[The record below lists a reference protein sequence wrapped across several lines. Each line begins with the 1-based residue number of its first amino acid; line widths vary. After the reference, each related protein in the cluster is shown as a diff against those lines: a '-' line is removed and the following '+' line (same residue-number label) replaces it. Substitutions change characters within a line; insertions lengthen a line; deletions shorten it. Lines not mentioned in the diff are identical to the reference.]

1 MLDYFLF
8 ISIILLFFFVVGY
21 SNYKDKKQFELEY
34 SEFLSKNEGM
44 ELFCYTNREKF
55 EKVIETKILP
65 SLDESI
71 HVVKLIG
78 KEATTNLDKKYIS
91 HALYR
96 IKNIGFPNV
105 MRVVNGQLLDVSLH
119 SEIYN
124 SINNEK
130 SEELVGLV
138 NSKIE
143 LLRQNK

>member
-1 MLDYFLF
+1 MFDYFLF

-21 SNYKDKKQFELEY
+21 SNYNDRKKLDIEY

-55 EKVIETKILP
+55 ESIIETEILP

-71 HVVKLIG
+71 HIVKLIG
-78 KEATTNLDKKYIS
+78 KEPSTNLNKRFIS

-96 IKNIGFPNV
+96 IENVGFPNI
-105 MRVVNGQLLDVSLH
+105 MKVVNGNFLDVSLH
-119 SEIYN
+119 CEIYN

-143 LLRQNK
+143 LLRKNI